1 MNIKYTN
8 KSVNRIYWG
17 VLLVI
22 LLTLI
27 NNGFLESGV
36 ISLIIYAIQV
46 LMIVLLAFKEKVL
59 LFRFFTKPLIFFST
73 IILVTNLFLSNYEAE
88 YSLLI
93 KYFGYVVALFV
104 GIDVAKSVDVKLS
117 KNILIG
123 IVFIPFLMVAILDKS
138 PVKDTFFPN
147 TNNFV
152 FWGIVSSFLYYV
164 TSSHKKKFRNSLII
178 ILSYILVGS
187 TIGIVMAFMLTI
199 VLVNLKN
206 LKSIILIL
214 VVLVLC
220 FLLISF
226 SDISIFVRIRAVIHT
241 LSYVDINNLKDIENL
256 NLYELNQYANA
267 GDRNDNTSA
276 LWRIQQWLW
285 LITAFLENWYYAIL
299 IGLGENFT
307 TFKTG
312 LPPHNDLLK
321 IFCEYGMIVFIA
333 FLKYIK
339 KAICILFK
347 TNYIYF
353 VLTIVIF
360 HFSENLIHTFPTNF
374 TFYFCLGYV
383 CTKSLKDTKK

>member
-46 LMIVLLAFKEKVL
+46 LMIVLLAFKEKLL

-93 KYFGYVVALFV
+93 KYFGYVVALCV

-226 SDISIFVRIRAVIHT
+226 SDIAIFVRIRAVIHT

-312 LPPHNDLLK
+312 LPPHNDL
-321 IFCEYGMIVFIA
+321 
-333 FLKYIK
+333 
-339 KAICILFK
+339 
-347 TNYIYF
+347 
-353 VLTIVIF
+353 
-360 HFSENLIHTFPTNF
+360 
-374 TFYFCLGYV
+374 
-383 CTKSLKDTKK
+383 